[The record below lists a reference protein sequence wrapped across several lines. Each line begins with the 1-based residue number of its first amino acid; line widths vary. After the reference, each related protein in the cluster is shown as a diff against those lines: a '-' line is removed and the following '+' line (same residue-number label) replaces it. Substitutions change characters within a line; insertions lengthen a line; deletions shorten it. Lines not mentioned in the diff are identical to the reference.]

1 MDMHIK
7 PVIDGLFC
15 FEFIMESTIFTITNI
30 RSMSKIL
37 VIGAGGQLGTELTKA
52 LADKYG
58 KDSVIATD
66 FQASVSSKFDYCT
79 FQTLNVMDKDSL
91 ASIVT
96 KEGVTQIYHLAA
108 ILSALGEKNPVQ
120 AWDLNMGGLL
130 NVLEVARDHKIE
142 KVFWPSSIAVFGPNS
157 DKDQTPQKAFKDPNT
172 VYGISKLAG
181 EHWCE
186 YYFYKYGVDV
196 RSLRYPGL
204 IGYKS
209 LAGGGTTDYA
219 VDIYHKA
226 VHGQKFTC
234 FLSEDSYLP
243 MMYMDDAI
251 QATLQLMEAPKENI
265 KIRTSY
271 NLSGMSFS
279 PKEIHQSL
287 QTHYPDFEIEYQPDF
302 RQQIADSWPNSIDDS
317 DAKKDWQWQPQFD
330 LKAMT
335 ATIVKHLPA
344 FFNYNQDK

>member
-1 MDMHIK
+1 
-7 PVIDGLFC
+7 
-15 FEFIMESTIFTITNI
+15 
-30 RSMSKIL
+30 
-37 VIGAGGQLGTELTKA
+37 
-52 LADKYG
+52 
-58 KDSVIATD
+58 
-66 FQASVSSKFDYCT
+66 
-79 FQTLNVMDKDSL
+79 MDKASLDS
-91 ASIVT
+91 IIT

-130 NVLEVARDHKIE
+130 NVLEVAREHKIE

-157 DKDQTPQKAFKDPNT
+157 DKDQTPQRAFKDPNT

-186 YYFYKYGVDV
+186 YYFNKYGVDV

-226 VHGQKFTC
+226 VNGEKFTC
-234 FLSEDSYLP
+234 FLSEHTYLP

-251 QATLQLMEAPKENI
+251 QATLQLMDAPKENI

-271 NLSGMSFS
+271 NLAGMSFS
-279 PKEIHQSL
+279 PSEIHQSL
-287 QTHYPDFEIEYQPDF
+287 LSYYPNFEITYQPDF

-317 DAKKDWQWQPQFD
+317 LAKQDWNWQTTFD

-335 ATIVKHLPA
+335 EVIVNNLPKY
-344 FFNYNQDK
+344 FNYNAPK

>member
-1 MDMHIK
+1 
-7 PVIDGLFC
+7 
-15 FEFIMESTIFTITNI
+15 
-30 RSMSKIL
+30 
-37 VIGAGGQLGTELTKA
+37 
-52 LADKYG
+52 
-58 KDSVIATD
+58 
-66 FQASVSSKFDYCT
+66 
-79 FQTLNVMDKDSL
+79 
-91 ASIVT
+91 
-96 KEGVTQIYHLAA
+96 
-108 ILSALGEKNPVQ
+108 
-120 AWDLNMGGLL
+120 MGGLL
-130 NVLEVARDHKIE
+130 NVLEVARDHHIE

-157 DKDQTPQKAFKDPNT
+157 DKDQTPQQAFKDPNT

-186 YYFYKYGVDV
+186 YYFNKYGVDV

-226 VHGQKFTC
+226 VHGENFTC
-234 FLSEDSYLP
+234 FLSEHSYLP

-251 QATLQLMEAPKENI
+251 QATLQLMDAPKENI

-271 NLSGMSFS
+271 NLAGMSFS
-279 PKEIHQSL
+279 PSEIHQILLSY
-287 QTHYPDFEIEYQPDF
+287 YPNFEIKYQPDF

-317 DAKKDWQWQPQFD
+317 IAKKDWNWQPQFD

-335 ATIVKHLPA
+335 EIIVNNLPKY
-344 FFNYNQDK
+344 FNYNAPK

>member
-1 MDMHIK
+1 MD
-7 PVIDGLFC
+7 
-15 FEFIMESTIFTITNI
+15 
-30 RSMSKIL
+30 KIL

-52 LADKYG
+52 LTNKYG

-66 FQASVSSKFDYCT
+66 FQASAGSRFDYCA

-142 KVFWPSSIAVFGPNS
+142 KIFWPSSIAVFGPNS
-157 DKDQTPQKAFKDPNT
+157 DKDQTLQKAFKDPNT

-186 YYFYKYGVDV
+186 YYFNKYGVDV

-209 LAGGGTTDYA
+209 LPGGGTTDYA
-219 VDIYHKA
+219 RH
-226 VHGQKFTC
+226 
-234 FLSEDSYLP
+234 LS
-243 MMYMDDAI
+243 
-251 QATLQLMEAPKENI
+251 
-265 KIRTSY
+265 
-271 NLSGMSFS
+271 
-279 PKEIHQSL
+279 
-287 QTHYPDFEIEYQPDF
+287 
-302 RQQIADSWPNSIDDS
+302 
-317 DAKKDWQWQPQFD
+317 
-330 LKAMT
+330 
-335 ATIVKHLPA
+335 
-344 FFNYNQDK
+344 

>member
-1 MDMHIK
+1 
-7 PVIDGLFC
+7 
-15 FEFIMESTIFTITNI
+15 
-30 RSMSKIL
+30 MSKIL
-37 VIGAGGQLGTELTKA
+37 VIGAGGQLGIEVTKA

-66 FQASVSSKFDYCT
+66 FQASLSGKFDYCA

-91 ASIVT
+91 SRIV
-96 KEGVTQIYHLAA
+96 KNEGVTQIYHLAA

-186 YYFYKYGVDV
+186 YYFNKYGVDV

-209 LAGGGTTDYA
+209 LPGGGTTDYA

-226 VHGQKFTC
+226 VNGQKFTC
-234 FLSEDSYLP
+234 FLNEDTYLP

-251 QATLQLMEAPKENI
+251 HATLQLMEAPKDNI

-287 QTHYPDFEIEYQPDF
+287 LAFFPNFEIEYQSDF

-317 DAKKDWQWQPQFD
+317 VAKKDWQWQPQFD

-335 ATIVKHLPA
+335 ATIVEHLPA
-344 FFNYNQDK
+344 FFNYNQEK

>member
-1 MDMHIK
+1 MA
-7 PVIDGLFC
+7 
-15 FEFIMESTIFTITNI
+15 
-30 RSMSKIL
+30 KIL

-52 LADKYG
+52 LADQYG
-58 KDSVIATD
+58 KDKVIATD
-66 FQASVSSKFDYCT
+66 FQESVKNKFDYCT
-79 FQTLNVMDKDSL
+79 FQTLNVMDKASL
-91 ASIVT
+91 ASIVAQ
-96 KEGVTQIYHLAA
+96 EGVTQIYHLAA

-130 NVLEVARDHKIE
+130 NVLEVAREYSVE
-142 KVFWPSSIAVFGPNS
+142 KVFWASSIAVFGPNS

-186 YYFYKYGVDV
+186 YYFNKYGVDV

-209 LAGGGTTDYA
+209 LPGGGTTDYA

-226 VHGQKFTC
+226 VQGENFTC
-234 FLSEDSYLP
+234 FLSEHTYLP

-251 QATLQLMEAPKENI
+251 HATLQLMDAPKENI

-271 NLSGMSFS
+271 NLAGMSFS
-279 PKEIHQSL
+279 PSEIHQSL
-287 QTHYPDFEIEYQPDF
+287 LSNYPNFEITYHPDF

-317 DAKKDWQWQPQFD
+317 SAKQDWNWQPTFD

-335 ATIVKHLPA
+335 EVIVNNLPKY
-344 FFNYNQDK
+344 FNYKSPK

>member
-1 MDMHIK
+1 M
-7 PVIDGLFC
+7 G
-15 FEFIMESTIFTITNI
+15 
-30 RSMSKIL
+30 KIL

-52 LADKYG
+52 LTAKYG
-58 KDSVIATD
+58 KDSVLATD
-66 FQASVSSKFDYCT
+66 FQEAAEDKFDYCA
-79 FQTLNVMDKDSL
+79 FQTLNVMDKASLDS
-91 ASIVT
+91 IIT

-130 NVLEVARDHKIE
+130 NVLEVAREHKIE

-157 DKDQTPQKAFKDPNT
+157 DKDQTPQRAFKDPNT

-186 YYFYKYGVDV
+186 YYFNKYGVDV

-226 VHGQKFTC
+226 VQGENFTC
-234 FLSEDSYLP
+234 FLNEHTCLP

-251 QATLQLMEAPKENI
+251 QATLQLMDAPKENI

-271 NLSGMSFS
+271 NLAGMSFS
-279 PKEIHQSL
+279 PSEIHQSL
-287 QTHYPDFEIEYQPDF
+287 LSYYPNFEITYQPDF

-317 DAKKDWQWQPQFD
+317 LAKQDWNWQPTFD

-335 ATIVKHLPA
+335 EVIVNNLPKY
-344 FFNYNQDK
+344 FNYNAPK